1 MIILIVK
8 VTYGTMSKIILDAT
22 LSEDRDNGDGNL
34 RFQWSCSTSDSGAS
48 SGGCFVYSGTSQVR
62 LEEYLASGTLSSDY
76 VVLEPKTLVPG
87 EYLFTVTVSKN
98 NMTSMES
105 MEVIIIPGSPP
116 TISPVALQRKYNP
129 DEGITVNGEF
139 NA

>member
-1 MIILIVK
+1 
-8 VTYGTMSKIILDAT
+8 MSKIVLDAT
-22 LSEDRDNGDGNL
+22 LSEDRDNGEGRM
-34 RFQWSCSTSDSGAS
+34 RFQWSCTISASASS

-62 LEEYLASGTLSSDY
+62 LEEYLASGSLSSDY
-76 VVLEPKTLVPG
+76 VELEPKTLVPG
-87 EYLFTVTVSKN
+87 EYIFTVTVSKN
-98 NMTSMES
+98 NLSSVES

-139 NA
+139 Q

>member
-1 MIILIVK
+1 
-8 VTYGTMSKIILDAT
+8 MSKIVLDAT
-22 LSEDRDNGDGNL
+22 LSEDRDNGDGKM
-34 RFQWSCSTSDSGAS
+34 RFQWSCTTSDSA
-48 SGGCFVYSGTSQVR
+48 GCFVYSGTSQVR

-87 EYLFTVTVSKN
+87 EYVFTVTVSKN
-98 NMTSMES
+98 NMTSVES

-116 TISPVALQRKYNP
+116 TISPVALQRRYNP

-139 NA
+139 NKCL